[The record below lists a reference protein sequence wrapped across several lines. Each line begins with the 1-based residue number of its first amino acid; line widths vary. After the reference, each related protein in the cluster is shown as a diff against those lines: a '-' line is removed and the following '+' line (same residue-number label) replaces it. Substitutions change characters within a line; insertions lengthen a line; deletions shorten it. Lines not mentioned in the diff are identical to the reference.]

1 MKLTKMISDDMILAE
16 IGERVASRRIDFQL
30 TQARLAEQ
38 AGVGKRTVER
48 LENGASTQMSSV
60 IRVFRVLDLIPQ
72 LDRMIPEIGPRPMD
86 LLKRKG
92 KVRKRASSSHSDE
105 TSDEPWTWDDKE

>member
-1 MKLTKMISDDMILAE
+1 MKLTQMMSDDSVLAE
-16 IGERVASRRIDFQL
+16 IGERVASRRIDFQM
-30 TQARLAEQ
+30 TQAQLAEQ
-38 AGVGKRTVER
+38 AGVSKRTIER

-72 LDRMIPEIGPRPMD
+72 LDRMIPEVGPRPMD

-92 KVRKRASSSHSDE
+92 KVRKRASSSQSDE
-105 TSDEPWTWDDKE
+105 TSGEPWSWGDQE